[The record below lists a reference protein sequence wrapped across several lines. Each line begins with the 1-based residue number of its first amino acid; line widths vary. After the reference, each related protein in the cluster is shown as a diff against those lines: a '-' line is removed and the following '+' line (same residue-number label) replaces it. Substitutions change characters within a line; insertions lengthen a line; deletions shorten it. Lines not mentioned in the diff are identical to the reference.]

1 MTMLKLADFASDD
14 GNRVLIGKSKILGPI
29 IALGFP
35 SLIVV
40 FLVAGFV
47 RTDFSVRSFLTHG
60 VLVATIVP
68 GAIAMAYWCKRYT
81 GPALRALGHREA
93 ITIEDGRLAVYGDQY
108 PISDDASLEYNQTI
122 IKLIERGAVIAT
134 VPGFFIR
141 MIA

>member
-1 MTMLKLADFASDD
+1 MTMLKLADLASDC

-35 SLIVV
+35 SLLVI
-40 FLVAGFV
+40 FLVGGFV
-47 RTDFSVRSFLTHG
+47 RTGFSIRSFLTHG

-68 GAIAMAYWCKRYT
+68 GAIAMAYWCRRYT
-81 GPALRALGHREA
+81 GPALRALRHREA
-93 ITIEDGRLAVYGDQY
+93 IAIEDGQLAVYDHQY
-108 PISDDASLEYNQTI
+108 PISDDASLVYNQAM

-141 MIA
+141 IIA